1 MLQASRELRSVARFR
16 DGHIVA
22 GAGRC
27 VKGVVYCG
35 LVTAETNSIVSAR
48 AGAVISYAGV
58 ALAALI
64 PRVADLGGFVT
75 VDEANFWIT
84 RSHTFL
90 NALRTGDF
98 AATAISTHPGV
109 TTMWLGAAGILLQ
122 RFLVDAGLLPSVTFA
137 TALTLLR
144 LPAALAHTI
153 CILVGFAL
161 LRRMLPPA
169 TALLAVLLWAADPFV
184 IAYSRVL
191 HVDAL
196 AASFGATGLLAAL
209 RAWQLPHRRGMLA
222 LSGIYTGLAVLSK
235 SPALALAPVVGMLAL
250 WHAWWLPDTRR
261 SPGTAVRAL
270 RGAIRV
276 AAPAY
281 LGWLGIV
288 IVTLIVCWPALWAN
302 PVAAFNQIR
311 VGVEVEGAQP
321 HMLGNY
327 FLGRP
332 DPAPGALFYL
342 VALALRSTPLT
353 LSGLL
358 LLPFVWR
365 RFDASQRRMLA
376 GLALFALTFT
386 AAMTLF
392 PKKFD
397 RYLTPAF
404 PMVDILAAA
413 GLCGALN
420 GALGMVKQRRS
431 VLPPSRIR
439 NLVVLLAGALAL
451 ANAWFWH
458 PYAIAAANQWLGGAA
473 VAARTFAVGWGE
485 GHEQVAAWL
494 NQRPDIRG
502 VATVAR
508 LPVTLQP
515 YMQRGATTLAPRD
528 DALQPDTGYVVV
540 YISQQQDGVVPPP
553 FDAFYG
559 RVPPLFTAYIHGV
572 AYAWV
577 YQAPPKVEHMSDA
590 RFGDAL
596 SLHGYNLAVG
606 PDRGRTL
613 ALLLTLFVHDAP
625 PPGVRLF
632 AHLVGSDGQRVTQ
645 ADLPLPV
652 DTWSPGSYVRQ
663 ELPLALPGNL
673 LPGRYR
679 LFAGIYDPV
688 SGARLPLGGVVPAD
702 PALAGPDATELLAF
716 DLS

>member
-1 MLQASRELRSVARFR
+1 MNWYIL
-16 DGHIVA
+16 A
-22 GAGRC
+22 GAGRR

-35 LVTAETNSIVSAR
+35 LVTAETKNTLSAR
-48 AGAVISYAGV
+48 AGAVVSYTGV

-122 RFLVDAGLLPSVTFA
+122 RFLVDTGLLSSVTFA
-137 TALTLLR
+137 TALAFLR

-153 CILVGFAL
+153 CILAGFAL
-161 LRRMLPPA
+161 LRRMLPPPA
-169 TALLAVLLWAADPFV
+169 ALLAALLWAADPFV

-209 RAWQLPHRRGMLA
+209 RAWQLPRRRGMLA
-222 LSGIYTGLAVLSK
+222 LSGICTGLAVLSK
-235 SPALALAPVVGMLAL
+235 SPALALAPVVGLLAL
-250 WHAWWLPDTRR
+250 WHAWRPPDMPE
-261 SPGTAVRAL
+261 SHGTAVRTLGGAL
-270 RGAIRV
+270 RA
-276 AAPAY
+276 AAPAFA
-281 LGWLGIV
+281 GWLGIV
-288 IVTLIVCWPALWAN
+288 IVTVIVCWPALWAN

-365 RFDASQRRMLA
+365 RLDTSQRRMLA
-376 GLALFALTFT
+376 GLACFVLAFT

-397 RYLTPAF
+397 RYLTPVF

-413 GLCGALN
+413 GLCGTLN
-420 GALGMVKQRRS
+420 GALGMVRQRRS
-431 VLPPSRIR
+431 FLAPFMVR
-439 NLVVLLAGALAL
+439 NLVALLIGALAL
-451 ANAWFWH
+451 ANVWFWH
-458 PYAIAAANQWLGGAA
+458 PYAIAAANQWLGGTT

-515 YMQRGATTLAPRD
+515 YMQRGATTLTPRGD
-528 DALQPDTGYVVV
+528 ELQPDTGYVVV
-540 YISQQQDGVVPPP
+540 YISQQQDGIVPPP

-577 YQAPPKVEHMSDA
+577 YQAPPKVEHLSGA

-596 SLHGYNLAVG
+596 MLHGYDRAAE
-606 PDRGRTL
+606 PERGRTL
-613 ALLLTLFVHDAP
+613 ALLLTLFINDTP
-625 PPGVRLF
+625 PPGVRFF
-632 AHLVGSDGQRVTQ
+632 AHLVGPDGQRVTQ

-652 DTWSPGSYVRQ
+652 DTWTPGSYVRQ
-663 ELPLALPGNL
+663 ELPLALPGDL
-673 LPGRYR
+673 LPGHYR
-679 LFAGIYDPV
+679 LFTGIYDPV
-688 SGARLPLGGVVPAD
+688 SGARLPPGGVVPAD
-702 PALAGPDATELLAF
+702 PALAGPDAVELFAF
-716 DLS
+716 DLP